1 MNPFLMAIATVVA
14 IFAFVVFSYSEYAK
28 VCTVHGGAHAT
39 FPYKSLPECWDAEGR
54 RVFW

>member
-1 MNPFLMAIATVVA
+1 MNPFLMTIAAVIA
-14 IFAFVVFSYSEYAK
+14 IFAFVVFTYSEYAK
-28 VCTVHGGAHAT
+28 ACTEHGGANTT